1 LTLAAM
7 ADLSKDS
14 PPPAPS
20 LTRNA
25 GTNGASS
32 VATEIDELT
41 QQTAEI
47 NIVDE
52 SLVSRE
58 QPSTLVEVLSLWR
71 RWDQPSQRNLE
82 FIITAAYK
90 DFINAVRSGQKVD
103 LKSHLVDITSS
114 IDADKGQKHE
124 WYEEFSIG
132 K

>member
-1 LTLAAM
+1 M

-32 VATEIDELT
+32 VATEMDALT
-41 QQTAEI
+41 QQTEQI
-47 NIVDE
+47 TFGDE

-71 RWDQPSQRNLE
+71 RWDPPGPCNNVLE
-82 FIITAAYK
+82 FVITTAFK
-90 DFINAVRSGQKVD
+90 EFINAVRSGQKVD

>member
-1 LTLAAM
+1 M

-32 VATEIDELT
+32 VASEMDALT
-41 QQTAEI
+41 QQTSRKSFG
-47 NIVDE
+47 DE

-58 QPSTLVEVLSLWR
+58 QPSTLVEVLSLCR
-71 RWDQPSQRNLE
+71 RWDPPGPSQRVLE
-82 FIITAAYK
+82 GFITNAFK
-90 DFINAVRSGQKVD
+90 EFINAVRSGQKVD

>member
-1 LTLAAM
+1 M

-32 VATEIDELT
+32 VGTEMDELT
-41 QQTAEI
+41 HRTTQI
-47 NIVDE
+47 NFVDK
-52 SLVSRE
+52 SLVPRE

-71 RWDQPSQRNLE
+71 RWDPPGPSQRVLE
-82 FIITAAYK
+82 GFITNAFK
-90 DFINAVRSGQKVD
+90 EFINAVRSGQKVD

>member
-1 LTLAAM
+1 M

-32 VATEIDELT
+32 VATEMDALT
-41 QQTAEI
+41 QQTEQI
-47 NIVDE
+47 TFGDE

-71 RWDQPSQRNLE
+71 RWDPPGPTQRVLE
-82 FIITAAYK
+82 FVITNALK
-90 DFINAVRSGQKVD
+90 EFINAVRSGQKVD

-124 WYEEFSIG
+124 WTEEFSIG